1 MGVSRFDGYVGW
13 WVGLNTLYTAL
24 LDRVSDDI
32 AEETVTTLMVVGA
45 GAFVRWMCACV
56 FWLSL
61 HAHISVAAPDWDI
74 LRHNRQG
81 SGVCVF
87 GFVDWRVYACSDGQ
101 GA

>member
-56 FWLSL
+56 SL
-61 HAHISVAAPDWDI
+61 AVSARPHFS
-74 LRHNRQG
+74 
-81 SGVCVF
+81 C
-87 GFVDWRVYACSDGQ
+87 CT
-101 GA
+101 